1 MQQRRAI
8 RRCLRN
14 WQGGDARQIQR
25 AFSDFEPR
33 LGPMPGRSAVWPPSP
48 DALPASVALRVVT
61 SEPAS
66 PPRGN
71 RIAALA
77 SIAISL
83 ALLVAVAVQF
93 RDLEVARMRALVP
106 ASPVFWLAFAVY
118 YLAGPVSE
126 WVVYRRLWAMP
137 LAGISAL
144 LRKLV
149 ANELLLGYLGE
160 AQFYAW
166 ARARSRLSDAPF
178 GAIKDMT
185 ILSALVGNGA
195 TLVML
200 ALAWPF
206 VSAGQLGLQG
216 TTAFASLG
224 VVLLTS
230 LGILL
235 FRRQLFSLP
244 RPDLRFIALVHLTR
258 IAVILI
264 VSAVM
269 WHAVLPAVAIT
280 LWLVLATLRMLIS
293 RLPLLPNK
301 DVVFAGITVLLL
313 GQQAEVAALMA
324 MMAVLL
330 LAVHLLV
337 GMIFG
342 LTGLF
347 DAEKVT

>member
-1 MQQRRAI
+1 MSAQ
-8 RRCLRN
+8 
-14 WQGGDARQIQR
+14 
-25 AFSDFEPR
+25 
-33 LGPMPGRSAVWPPSP
+33 SAVSP
-48 DALPASVALRVVT
+48 QGPFRV
-61 SEPAS
+61 SEAPAS
-66 PPRGN
+66 PARGK
-71 RIAALA
+71 RWAAIASMAV
-77 SIAISL
+77 SL
-83 ALLVAVAVQF
+83 ALLVAVALQL
-93 RDLEVARMRALVP
+93 RDLDLAKVRALVP
-106 ASPVFWLAFAVY
+106 SSPIFWGAFAVY

-137 LAGISAL
+137 VAGIGAL

-166 ARARSRLSDAPF
+166 ARARSKLSDAPF

-200 ALAWPF
+200 ALAWPY
-206 VSAGQLGLQG
+206 VSAGQLGMEG

-244 RPDLRFIALVHLTR
+244 KADLWFISAIHLAR
-258 IAVILI
+258 IVVILI
-264 VSAVM
+264 ASAVM

-293 RLPLLPNK
+293 RLPLMPNK
-301 DVVFAGITVLLL
+301 DVVFAGLTVLLL
-313 GQQAEVAALMA
+313 GKGADVAALMA
-324 MMAVLL
+324 LMAVLL
-330 LAVHLLV
+330 LAAHLLV
-337 GMIFG
+337 GTVFG

-347 DAEKVT
+347 DTEKVT

>member
-1 MQQRRAI
+1 M
-8 RRCLRN
+8 
-14 WQGGDARQIQR
+14 WPQGPARL
-25 AFSDFEPR
+25 SE
-33 LGPMPGRSAVWPPSP
+33 
-48 DALPASVALRVVT
+48 
-61 SEPAS
+61 EPANPLRS
-66 PPRGN
+66 KRW
-71 RIAALA
+71 AALA
-77 SIAISL
+77 SMTVSL
-83 ALLVAVAVQF
+83 ALLVAVALQL
-93 RDLEVARMRALVP
+93 RDLDFAKVRALLP
-106 ASPVFWLAFAVY
+106 ASPNFWAAFAVY

-137 LAGISAL
+137 VAGIGAL

-195 TLVML
+195 TLVL
-200 ALAWPF
+200 LGLAWPY
-206 VSAGQLGLQG
+206 VSAGQLGMEGQ
-216 TTAFASLG
+216 TAFASLG

-235 FRRQLFSLP
+235 FRRQLFTLP
-244 RPDLRFIALVHLTR
+244 RADLWFISFTHLAR

-264 VSAVM
+264 ASAVM
-269 WHAVLPAVAIT
+269 WHAVLPAVAIS

-293 RLPLLPNK
+293 RLPLMPNK

-313 GQQAEVAALMA
+313 GKGADVAALMA

-330 LAVHLLV
+330 LGAHLVV
-337 GMIFG
+337 GTVFG

-347 DAEKVT
+347 DAEKIK

>member
-1 MQQRRAI
+1 MSGQLAFTP
-8 RRCLRN
+8 
-14 WQGGDARQIQR
+14 QGTDAVSE
-25 AFSDFEPR
+25 A
-33 LGPMPGRSAVWPPSP
+33 
-48 DALPASVALRVVT
+48 PAA
-61 SEPAS
+61 
-66 PPRGN
+66 PPRS
-71 RIAALA
+71 RRWAALA
-77 SIAISL
+77 SMAVSL
-83 ALLVAVAVQF
+83 ALLVAVALQFKDLDFAKVQG
-93 RDLEVARMRALVP
+93 LIP
-106 ASPVFWLAFAVY
+106 ASPVFWVAFAVY
-118 YLAGPVSE
+118 YFAGPISE

-137 LAGISAL
+137 VAGIGAL

-166 ARARSRLSDAPF
+166 ARARTRLSEAPF

-200 ALAWPF
+200 AFAWPY
-206 VSAGQLGLQG
+206 VSGGQLGMEG

-235 FRRQLFSLP
+235 LRRQLLTLP
-244 RPDLRFIALVHLTR
+244 KADLWFISAAHLVR
-258 IAVILI
+258 IVVILI
-264 VSAVM
+264 ASAVM
-269 WHAVLPAVAIT
+269 WHAVLPGVAIT
-280 LWLVLATLRMLIS
+280 LWLVLATLRMLVS
-293 RLPLLPNK
+293 RLPLMPNK

-313 GQQAEVAALMA
+313 GKGADVAALMA

-330 LAVHLLV
+330 LVAHLMI
-337 GMIFG
+337 GTIFG

-347 DAEKVT
+347 DAEKVK

>member
-1 MQQRRAI
+1 MLGHSAMWPQGLERQPERAV
-8 RRCLRN
+8 
-14 WQGGDARQIQR
+14 R
-25 AFSDFEPR
+25 AVRGVSEASR
-33 LGPMPGRSAVWPPSP
+33 IPPS
-48 DALPASVALRVVT
+48 S
-61 SEPAS
+61 
-66 PPRGN
+66 N
-71 RIAALA
+71 RLATFA

-93 RDLEVARMRALVP
+93 RDLDFARVRALVP
-106 ASPVFWLAFAVY
+106 TSPVFWLAFAIY

-126 WVVYRRLWAMP
+126 WAVYRRLWAMP
-137 LAGISAL
+137 VVGIGAL

-166 ARARSRLSDAPF
+166 ARARSRLSAAPF

-200 ALAWPF
+200 AFAWPY
-206 VSAGQLGLQG
+206 VSAGQLGMEG
-216 TTAFASLG
+216 PTAFASLG
-224 VVLLTS
+224 VVLVTS

-244 RPDLRFIALVHLTR
+244 RGELWFISYVHLTR
-258 IAVILI
+258 IVVILI
-264 VSAVM
+264 ASAVM

-293 RLPLLPNK
+293 RLPLMPNK

-313 GQQAEVAALMA
+313 GKQADVVALMA

-330 LAVHLLV
+330 LAVHLMV
-337 GMIFG
+337 GTIFG

-347 DAEKVT
+347 VAEKVT

>member
-1 MQQRRAI
+1 MSGQ
-8 RRCLRN
+8 L
-14 WQGGDARQIQR
+14 
-25 AFSDFEPR
+25 AFSPQGTDAV
-33 LGPMPGRSAVWPPSP
+33 SA
-48 DALPASVALRVVT
+48 
-61 SEPAS
+61 EPAVL
-66 PPRGN
+66 PRSN
-71 RIAALA
+71 RWAALA
-77 SIAISL
+77 SMAVSL
-83 ALLVAVAVQF
+83 ALLVAVALQF
-93 RDLEVARMRALVP
+93 RDLDFAKVQGLIPV
-106 ASPVFWLAFAVY
+106 SPVFWLAFVVY
-118 YLAGPVSE
+118 YFAGPISE

-137 LAGISAL
+137 VAGIGAL

-166 ARARSRLSDAPF
+166 ARARTRLSEAPF

-200 ALAWPF
+200 AFAWPF
-206 VSAGQLGLQG
+206 VSAGQLGMEG

-235 FRRQLFSLP
+235 FRRQLFTLP
-244 RPDLRFIALVHLTR
+244 KADLWFISAAHLAR
-258 IAVILI
+258 IVVILI
-264 VSAVM
+264 ASAVM

-293 RLPLLPNK
+293 RLPLMPNK

-313 GQQAEVAALMA
+313 GKGAEVAALMA

-330 LAVHLLV
+330 LVAHLMI
-337 GMIFG
+337 GTIFG

-347 DAEKVT
+347 DAEKVK

>member
-1 MQQRRAI
+1 MTA
-8 RRCLRN
+8 
-14 WQGGDARQIQR
+14 
-25 AFSDFEPR
+25 
-33 LGPMPGRSAVWPPSP
+33 
-48 DALPASVALRVVT
+48 
-61 SEPAS
+61 EPA
-66 PPRGN
+66 PAPRGN
-71 RIAALA
+71 RLAALFSLA
-77 SIAISL
+77 VSL
-83 ALLVAVAVQF
+83 ALLAAVAWQL
-93 RDLEVARMRALVP
+93 RELDLAKARALLP
-106 ASPVFWLAFAVY
+106 SSPVFWLAFAGY

-126 WVVYRRLWAMP
+126 WLVYRRLWALP
-137 LAGISAL
+137 LAGIGAL

-166 ARARSRLSDAPF
+166 ARARGNLSEQPF
-178 GAIKDMT
+178 AAIKDMT

-200 ALAWPF
+200 ALAWPY

-235 FRRQLFSLP
+235 FRNRLFTLP
-244 RPDLRFIALVHLTR
+244 RRELAFISAVHLAR
-258 IAVILI
+258 IVAILI
-264 VSAVM
+264 FSAVM

-293 RLPLLPNK
+293 RLPLMPNK
-301 DVVFAGITVLLL
+301 DLVFAGLTVLLL
-313 GQQAEVAALMA
+313 GASADVAALMA
-324 MMAVLL
+324 LMAVLL
-330 LAVHLLV
+330 LVAHLAV
-337 GMIFG
+337 GAIFG

-347 DAEKVT
+347 DAEKVR

>member
-1 MQQRRAI
+1 
-8 RRCLRN
+8 
-14 WQGGDARQIQR
+14 
-25 AFSDFEPR
+25 
-33 LGPMPGRSAVWPPSP
+33 MPGRTSVWSSRLVT
-48 DALPASVALRVVT
+48 LPAIKVPRVVT
-61 SEPAS
+61 GAPENQT
-66 PPRGN
+66 RRN
-71 RIAALA
+71 RLATLA

-83 ALLVAVAVQF
+83 ALLIAVAVQF
-93 RDLEVARMRALVP
+93 RDLDYAQVRALVP

-126 WVVYRRLWAMP
+126 WAVYRRLWAMP
-137 LAGISAL
+137 LAGIGAL

-166 ARARSRLSDAPF
+166 ARARSRLSAAPF

-200 ALAWPF
+200 AFAWPY
-206 VSAGQLGLQG
+206 VSAGQLGMQG
-216 TTAFASLG
+216 STAFASLG
-224 VVLLTS
+224 VVLVTS

-244 RPDLRFIALVHLTR
+244 RRELWFIAGVHLAR
-258 IAVILI
+258 IVVILI
-264 VSAVM
+264 ASAVM
-269 WHAVLPAVAIT
+269 WHAVLPALAIT

-301 DVVFAGITVLLL
+301 DVVFAGLTVLLL
-313 GQQAEVAALMA
+313 GQQADVAALMA

-330 LAVHLLV
+330 LAAHLVV
-337 GMIFG
+337 GTIFG
-342 LTGLF
+342 LLGLF
-347 DAEKVT
+347 DAEKVK

>member
-1 MQQRRAI
+1 MWPQRP
-8 RRCLRN
+8 
-14 WQGGDARQIQR
+14 
-25 AFSDFEPR
+25 E
-33 LGPMPGRSAVWPPSP
+33 AVRGVN
-48 DALPASVALRVVT
+48 D
-61 SEPAS
+61 EPATS
-66 PPRGN
+66 PRSN
-71 RIAALA
+71 RLAALA

-93 RDLEVARMRALVP
+93 RDFDLARVRALVP
-106 ASPVFWLAFAVY
+106 ASPLFWAAFGTY

-137 LAGISAL
+137 VAGIGAL

-166 ARARSRLSDAPF
+166 ARARSRLSEAPF

-200 ALAWPF
+200 ALAWPY
-206 VSAGQLGLQG
+206 VSAGQLGMEG

-235 FRRQLFSLP
+235 FRRQLFSLS
-244 RPDLRFIALVHLTR
+244 RKDLWFISATHLAR
-258 IAVILI
+258 IMVILI
-264 VSAVM
+264 ASAVM

-293 RLPLLPNK
+293 RLPLMPNK
-301 DVVFAGITVLLL
+301 DVVFAGLTVLLL
-313 GQQAEVAALMA
+313 GKQTDVAALMA
-324 MMAVLL
+324 LMAALL
-330 LAVHLLV
+330 LGAHLAVGTV
-337 GMIFG
+337 FG

-347 DAEKVT
+347 DTEKAR

>member
-1 MQQRRAI
+1 MSSAAQPA
-8 RRCLRN
+8 
-14 WQGGDARQIQR
+14 
-25 AFSDFEPR
+25 PR
-33 LGPMPGRSAVWPPSP
+33 SKRL
-48 DALPASVALRVVT
+48 
-61 SEPAS
+61 
-66 PPRGN
+66 
-71 RIAALA
+71 AALFSLA
-77 SIAISL
+77 VSL
-83 ALLVAVAVQF
+83 ALLIAVAWQF
-93 RDLEVARMRALVP
+93 RELDLAKARALVP
-106 ASPVFWLAFAVY
+106 ASPVFWLAFAGY

-126 WVVYRRLWAMP
+126 WLVYRRLWALP
-137 LAGISAL
+137 LAGIGAL

-166 ARARSRLSDAPF
+166 ARARGNLTDQPF
-178 GAIKDMT
+178 AAIKDMT

-200 ALAWPF
+200 AVAWPY
-206 VSAGQLGLQG
+206 VSAGQLGMQG

-235 FRRQLFSLP
+235 YRNRLFTLP
-244 RPDLRFIALVHLTR
+244 RRELMFISLVHLAR
-258 IAVILI
+258 IVLILI
-264 VSAVM
+264 FSALM

-293 RLPLLPNK
+293 RLPLMPNK
-301 DVVFAGITVLLL
+301 DVVFAGLTVLLL
-313 GQQAEVAALMA
+313 GNDADVAALMA

-330 LAVHLLV
+330 LGAHLIV
-337 GMIFG
+337 GTIFG

-347 DAEKVT
+347 EAEKLR

>member
-1 MQQRRAI
+1 MSEASAPPARGKRWAAI
-8 RRCLRN
+8 
-14 WQGGDARQIQR
+14 A
-25 AFSDFEPR
+25 S
-33 LGPMPGRSAVWPPSP
+33 MAV
-48 DALPASVALRVVT
+48 
-61 SEPAS
+61 
-66 PPRGN
+66 
-71 RIAALA
+71 
-77 SIAISL
+77 SL
-83 ALLVAVAVQF
+83 ALLVAVALQL
-93 RDLEVARMRALVP
+93 RDLDFTKVRALVP
-106 ASPVFWLAFAVY
+106 ASPIFWGAFAVY
-118 YLAGPVSE
+118 YFAGPVSE

-137 LAGISAL
+137 VAGIGAL

-200 ALAWPF
+200 ALAWPY
-206 VSAGQLGLQG
+206 VSAGQLGMEG

-235 FRRQLFSLP
+235 FRRRLFSLP
-244 RPDLRFIALVHLTR
+244 RQDLWFISATHLAR

-264 VSAVM
+264 ASAVM

-293 RLPLLPNK
+293 RLPLMPNK
-301 DVVFAGITVLLL
+301 DVVFAGLTVLLL
-313 GQQAEVAALMA
+313 GKGADVAALMA
-324 MMAVLL
+324 LMAVLL
-330 LAVHLLV
+330 LVTHLLV
-337 GMIFG
+337 GTVFG
-342 LTGLF
+342 LIGLF
-347 DAEKVT
+347 DAEKIR

>member
-1 MQQRRAI
+1 MSGQ
-8 RRCLRN
+8 L
-14 WQGGDARQIQR
+14 
-25 AFSDFEPR
+25 AFSPQGID
-33 LGPMPGRSAVWPPSP
+33 AVSDAQAAPPPS
-48 DALPASVALRVVT
+48 T
-61 SEPAS
+61 
-66 PPRGN
+66 GW
-71 RIAALA
+71 AALA
-77 SIAISL
+77 SIAVSL
-83 ALLVAVAVQF
+83 ALLVAVALQF
-93 RDLEVARMRALVP
+93 RDLDFAKVQGLIP
-106 ASPVFWLAFAVY
+106 TSPVFWTGFAVY

-137 LAGISAL
+137 VAGIGAL

-166 ARARSRLSDAPF
+166 AKARTRLSEAPF

-200 ALAWPF
+200 AFAWPY
-206 VSAGQLGLQG
+206 VSAGQLGVEG
-216 TTAFASLG
+216 PTAFASLG

-235 FRRQLFSLP
+235 LRRQLFTLP
-244 RPDLRFIALVHLTR
+244 QTDLWFISAAHLMR
-258 IAVILI
+258 IVVILI
-264 VSAVM
+264 ASAVM

-293 RLPLLPNK
+293 RLPLMPNK

-313 GQQAEVAALMA
+313 GKGADVAALMA

-330 LAVHLLV
+330 LVAHLMI
-337 GMIFG
+337 GTIFG

-347 DAEKVT
+347 DAEKVK

>member
-1 MQQRRAI
+1 MWPQRP
-8 RRCLRN
+8 
-14 WQGGDARQIQR
+14 
-25 AFSDFEPR
+25 E
-33 LGPMPGRSAVWPPSP
+33 AVRGVN
-48 DALPASVALRVVT
+48 D
-61 SEPAS
+61 EPAT
-66 PPRGN
+66 PPRSN
-71 RIAALA
+71 RLAALA

-93 RDLEVARMRALVP
+93 RDFDLARVRALVP
-106 ASPVFWLAFAVY
+106 ISPVFWLAFAVY

-137 LAGISAL
+137 VAGIGAL

-166 ARARSRLSDAPF
+166 ARARSRLSEAPF

-200 ALAWPF
+200 ALAWPY
-206 VSAGQLGLQG
+206 VSAGQLGMEG

-235 FRRQLFSLP
+235 FRHRLFSLP
-244 RPDLRFIALVHLTR
+244 RKDLWFISATHLAR
-258 IAVILI
+258 IVVILI
-264 VSAVM
+264 ASAVM

-293 RLPLLPNK
+293 RLPLMPNK
-301 DVVFAGITVLLL
+301 DVVFAGLTVLLL
-313 GQQAEVAALMA
+313 GKGADVAALMA
-324 MMAVLL
+324 LMAVLL
-330 LAVHLLV
+330 LAAHLAV
-337 GMIFG
+337 GTVFG
-342 LTGLF
+342 LVGLF
-347 DAEKVT
+347 DTEKVR